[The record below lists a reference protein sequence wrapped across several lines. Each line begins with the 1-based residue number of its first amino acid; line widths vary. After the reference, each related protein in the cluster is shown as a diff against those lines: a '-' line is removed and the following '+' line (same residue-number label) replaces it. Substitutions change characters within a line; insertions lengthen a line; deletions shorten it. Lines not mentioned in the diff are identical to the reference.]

1 MNVFLEV
8 GTGFPFSTVQNAV
21 NSALSGSTVRV
32 NAGGVGNNYP
42 EAILINNK
50 RIRLFGALNNPTT
63 GPVIG
68 LTGAGA
74 GAAPALQVAGTGG
87 VHLEGFRC
95 SNVGS
100 AAADVIRGLVAQDWF
115 SRLVVDGGGSKICL
129 VGQYMDNLLLQNGTK
144 GLVPSCLAQ
153 VIAQHVTVVN
163 QSGWGLQGNAA
174 NGDFKGCLAYN
185 CNGQAFLNAL
195 AQFCAW
201 NFSDDPTA
209 PGADSTPSMSLAAI
223 AFINYAGGNFFL
235 QPTSLAYALGVDFLP
250 TDVRARRRMRSGPTR
265 IYGGCFDP
273 YPIPAAFLSGASQIR
288 GV

>member
-1 MNVFLEV
+1 MLLEV
-8 GTGFPFSTVQNAV
+8 GTSLPFSTVQNAI
-21 NSALSGSTVRV
+21 NSASSGSTVRV
-32 NAGGVGNNYP
+32 NAGGILNNYA
-42 EAILINNK
+42 EALLVNNK
-50 RIRLFGALNNPTT
+50 RIRLLGALNNPLT

-68 LTGAGA
+68 LVGAGG
-74 GAAPALQVAGTGG
+74 GAAPTLQVTGTGG

-100 AAADVIRGLVAQDWF
+100 ASPYVIQGLVAQDWF
-115 SRLVVDGGGSKICL
+115 SRLIIDGGGAKTCL
-129 VGQYMDNLLLQNGTK
+129 SGQYMENLLLQNGVK

-153 VIAQHVTVVN
+153 VICQHVTVVN
-163 QSGWGLQGNAA
+163 QTTWGLQANAA

-209 PGADSTPSMSLAAI
+209 PGADSTPGMTLAGI

-250 TDVRARRRMRSGPTR
+250 VDVRARRRMRSGPTR

-273 YPIPAAFLSGASQIR
+273 YPLPAAFLSGASQIR